1 MTRSFEIRVRED
13 AARAELLDDDAPD
26 ICNAFYDALPI
37 QGFCVHAKFA
47 GEELIMML
55 PFFAGAQNEILDV
68 VPGDIGYYPGRQTA
82 CMFYGDTEP
91 FGHVSVFARV
101 TENLEA
107 FQGWGRAALAGG
119 SIDMRLAAI

>member
-1 MTRSFEIRVRED
+1 MTRRFEIRVGED

-26 ICNAFYDALPI
+26 ICNAFYAALPV

-47 GEELIMML
+47 GEELILML
-55 PFFAGAQNEILDV
+55 PFFVGPQNEILDV
-68 VPGDIGYYPGRQTA
+68 APGDIGYYPGRQTA
-82 CMFYGDTEP
+82 CLFYGDTEP

-107 FQGWGRAALAGG
+107 FRDWGRAALADG
-119 SIDMRLAAI
+119 SIDMRLVVV